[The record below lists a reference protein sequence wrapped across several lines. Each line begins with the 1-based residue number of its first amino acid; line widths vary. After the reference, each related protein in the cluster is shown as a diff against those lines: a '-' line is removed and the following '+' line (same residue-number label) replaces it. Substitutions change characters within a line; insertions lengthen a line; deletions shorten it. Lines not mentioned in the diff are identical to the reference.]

1 MAEKR
6 QLSPRLRPQQSPPP
20 CPRVRWLLRAKATE
34 WQRATLVE
42 ARKKTLAYMFTDVT
56 VDTIFHVALPKG
68 HLKSRE
74 FSTAQKG
81 RVSTNCMSV
90 STSLVTKRLME
101 DLRQPC
107 LLFIRLPVSPNAQ
120 TAQCTTLMRILTRA
134 WVSALSV
141 PPPPG

>member
-1 MAEKR
+1 ME
-6 QLSPRLRPQQSPPP
+6 
-20 CPRVRWLLRAKATE
+20 V
-34 WQRATLVE
+34 
-42 ARKKTLAYMFTDVT
+42 RKKTLAYMFMDVT

-107 LLFIRLPVSPNAQ
+107 LLFIR
-120 TAQCTTLMRILTRA
+120 
-134 WVSALSV
+134 
-141 PPPPG
+141 